1 MYETNKSCC
10 GVEAVASGLCY
21 RCEQLVYLSTDL
33 NAHINEIA
41 SKLGV
46 SIPERALCI
55 ADRPMNVPA
64 PNSNLTATVS
74 DADSWLRDILDKARE
89 INNAL

>member
-21 RCEQLVYLSTDL
+21 RCEQLVYLSSDL

-41 SKLGV
+41 LKLGV
-46 SIPERALCI
+46 PIAERPL
-55 ADRPMNVPA
+55 MNSPS
-64 PNSNLTATVS
+64 PNSGLSTSVS
-74 DADSWLRDILDKARE
+74 DADSWLREILDKARE